1 MSQTKNHNPPERDVA
16 PGTQPSP
23 ENGGEKLP
31 SDKTIGAFLR
41 VEREKKGLSYEQLS
55 EITKLRPLILEALE
69 NESWDSLSSPV
80 LASSFVRSYGRAL
93 GLEEEKIKALFQ
105 KSRPVTDTT
114 PKPLVEP
121 ERSKKTFIVVLI
133 FVLLALIPVYFF
145 WMGYSTHKKALVN
158 HAEISAEEK
167 KPAKPEKIQEP
178 HGEIE
183 PQISTEQP
191 QLESVPETDPE
202 ADDLNRS
209 DNLPEENMAPA
220 TDASAVATVD
230 GIAEP
235 ELTLKAGFRE
245 ETWLRIFVDDHDPE
259 EYVFRPEE
267 HFEWKAKKGFEL
279 LIGNATGIDLELN
292 GTDIESFGTPGQ
304 VVRLR
309 LPKGYKRKHPK
320 E

>member
-1 MSQTKNHNPPERDVA
+1 MNQTKNHKPPEQDVP
-16 PGTQPSP
+16 PGTKPSP

-55 EITKLRPLILEALE
+55 EITKLRPPILEALE

-80 LASSFVRSYGRAL
+80 LAGGFVRSYGHAL
-93 GLEEEKIKALFQ
+93 GLEEEKITALFQ
-105 KSRPVTDTT
+105 KST
-114 PKPLVEP
+114 PATNPTFAPLVEP
-121 ERSKKTFIVVLI
+121 IRSKKTFLAVLI
-133 FVLLALIPVYFF
+133 FVLLSLIPVYFF
-145 WMGYSTHKKALVN
+145 WMGYSTHKKVSVN
-158 HAEISAEEK
+158 HAAISTEEK
-167 KPAKPEKIQEP
+167 KPATPEKIQEP
-178 HGEIE
+178 HREIE
-183 PQISTEQP
+183 AQISTEQP
-191 QLESVPETDPE
+191 QLELVPETDPE
-202 ADDLNRS
+202 AGDLNHG
-209 DNLPEENMAPA
+209 NNFLEENKES
-220 TDASAVATVD
+220 TNDSSSVATFD

-245 ETWLRIFVDDHDPE
+245 MTWLRIFVDDHDPK

-292 GTDIESFGTPGQ
+292 GEDIGSFGTPGQ
-304 VVRLR
+304 VIRLR
-309 LPKGYKRKHPK
+309 LPKGYKRRHLQ